1 MGDVSPPNFHMGGLN
16 LLGDVSP
23 HRGNFSCYQNP
34 FCTRVHS
41 IAVIFIFLFFC
52 RGFSILSWFFHKFS
66 WLFCLILLS
75 LSMSSLELVHID
87 LIPAVLE
94 RWLFFSRRWAG

>member
-41 IAVIFIFLFFC
+41 IAVIFIFFVFLPRVFN
-52 RGFSILSWFFHKFS
+52 I
-66 WLFCLILLS
+66 
-75 LSMSSLELVHID
+75 ELVFSQIFVALLPYIAKFID
-87 LIPAVLE
+87 E
-94 RWLFFSRRWAG
+94 